1 MPTYEYNCSHCKTLF
16 DFFQTFAE
24 PVLAECPFCGKQPN
38 RLISTPFFCHVK
50 EVKDLMTLAESNSK
64 RIGRDEIEEREEI
77 NREKV
82 LKKKQEMASRV
93 GGKIVKPSETRPFW
107 RPDSDKPIDT
117 SKISNIRNYID
128 EGIK

>member
-1 MPTYEYNCSHCKTLF
+1 
-16 DFFQTFAE
+16 
-24 PVLAECPFCGKQPN
+24 
-38 RLISTPFFCHVK
+38 
-50 EVKDLMTLAESNSK
+50 MTLAESNSK